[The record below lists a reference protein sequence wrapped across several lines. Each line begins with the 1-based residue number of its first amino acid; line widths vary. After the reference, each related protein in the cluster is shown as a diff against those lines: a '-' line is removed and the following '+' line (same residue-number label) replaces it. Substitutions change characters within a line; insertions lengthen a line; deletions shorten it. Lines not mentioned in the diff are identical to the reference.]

1 MARTVN
7 FEITQG
13 DTFII
18 NATYKDPDGNLIDV
32 STHDLLFQVGNEFG
46 GDIICATATKND
58 GITVDPETKII
69 RIMLTPEQTKKFT
82 VPKSVYQFQL
92 TQNDGTKITLAK
104 GYFSVDIGVIV

>member
-18 NATYKDPDGNLIDV
+18 NATYKDPEGNLIDV
-32 STHDLLFQVGNEFG
+32 STFDLVFQVANDFG
-46 GDIICATATKND
+46 GNIICATATNGN
-58 GITVDPETKII
+58 GITVDSETKII
-69 RIMLTPEQTKKFT
+69 KIMLTPEQTKKFT
-82 VPKSVYQFQL
+82 VPKSVYQLQM

-104 GYFSVDIGVIV
+104 GYFSVDIGVIN